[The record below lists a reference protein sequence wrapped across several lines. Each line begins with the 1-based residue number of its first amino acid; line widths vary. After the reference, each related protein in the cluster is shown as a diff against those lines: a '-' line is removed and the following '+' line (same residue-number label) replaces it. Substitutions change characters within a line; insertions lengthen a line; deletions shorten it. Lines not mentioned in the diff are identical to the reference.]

1 MPSDQEDAVS
11 TAGDAPDASAAPKQP
26 YRSFKKKFVKLK
38 VQFELKMRESE
49 GLVRERLRVED
60 LSKMIQETND
70 QLLDVLMEFNDS
82 LHIKPSLRYDLA
94 APDEDAPLSPEPE
107 GIPVSTYSAAAAKSA
122 LREAR
127 VELEAGVITADSY
140 RRLEESIRRN
150 STYQPALKYTT
161 LRQIPHSDPSDVD
174 QDEPEEASLRYKLGY
189 LTPEH
194 ETEYLLRTDTELGDP
209 SAAAQLSQ
217 LPEKSTFT
225 ERMRDANL
233 ANPSSVYNWLRRNTP
248 QIFLQDN
255 DNASEKGGG
264 GQRPS
269 NLRTSKRASSVR
281 NPTKEEDMYDEDGI
295 ALDAPEPTSSKGK
308 RKRDEDTGYRPKGG
322 RSGGSSRKKKET
334 ESNSN
339 FSGRRSKRSSGV
351 GA

>member
-1 MPSDQEDAVS
+1 MNS
-11 TAGDAPDASAAPKQP
+11 
-26 YRSFKKKFVKLK
+26 
-38 VQFELKMRESE
+38 
-49 GLVRERLRVED
+49 
-60 LSKMIQETND
+60 

-82 LHIKPSLRYDLA
+82 LHIKPGLRYDLA
-94 APDEDAPLSPEPE
+94 APEEDAPLSPEPE
-107 GIPVSTYSAAAAKSA
+107 DIAPSSYSADAAKSA

-127 VELEAGVITADSY
+127 AELEAGVITADSY
-140 RRLEESIRRN
+140 RRLEEGIKRN

-161 LRQIPHSDPSDVD
+161 LRQIPHKDPSDFD

-194 ETEYLLRTDTELGDP
+194 ETEYLLRTDTELGDQ
-209 SAAAQLSQ
+209 SAIAQLSQ
-217 LPEKSTFT
+217 LPDKSTFT

-255 DNASEKGGG
+255 DNSSEKGAGAGG
-264 GQRPS
+264 PRPS

-281 NPTKEEDMYDEDGI
+281 NPAKEEDMYDEDGI
-295 ALDAPEPTSSKGK
+295 AIETPEPTSSKGK
-308 RKRDEDTGYRPKGG
+308 RKREEDTGYRPKGG
-322 RSGGSSRKKKET
+322 RSGGTSRKKKET

>member
-1 MPSDQEDAVS
+1 
-11 TAGDAPDASAAPKQP
+11 
-26 YRSFKKKFVKLK
+26 
-38 VQFELKMRESE
+38 
-49 GLVRERLRVED
+49 
-60 LSKMIQETND
+60 
-70 QLLDVLMEFNDS
+70 MEFNDS

-94 APDEDAPLSPEPE
+94 APEEDAPLSPEPE
-107 GIPVSTYSAAAAKSA
+107 EGIAPSTYSAAAAKSA

-127 VELEAGVITADSY
+127 AELEAGVITADSY
-140 RRLEESIRRN
+140 RRLEEAIKRN
-150 STYQPALKYTT
+150 TTYQPAIKYTS
-161 LRQIPHSDPSDVD
+161 LRQIPHDDPAEFH
-174 QDEPEEASLRYKLGY
+174 QEESEETSLRYKLGY

-194 ETEYLLRTDTELGDP
+194 ETEYLLRTDTELGDQ
-209 SAAAQLSQ
+209 SAVVQLGQLSD
-217 LPEKSTFT
+217 KSTSFN

-255 DNASEKGGG
+255 DNSSEKGAVGAGAGGSGG

-281 NPTKEEDMYDEDGI
+281 NPAKEEDMYDEDGI

-322 RSGGSSRKKKET
+322 RSGGGSRKKKET
-334 ESNSN
+334 ENNSN

>member
-1 MPSDQEDAVS
+1 
-11 TAGDAPDASAAPKQP
+11 
-26 YRSFKKKFVKLK
+26 
-38 VQFELKMRESE
+38 
-49 GLVRERLRVED
+49 
-60 LSKMIQETND
+60 
-70 QLLDVLMEFNDS
+70 MEFNDS
-82 LHIKPSLRYDLA
+82 LHIKPNLRYDLA
-94 APDEDAPLSPEPE
+94 APEEDAPLSPEPE
-107 GIPVSTYSAAAAKSA
+107 EDIAPSTYSAAAAKSA
-122 LREAR
+122 LREAKA
-127 VELEAGVITADSY
+127 ELEAGAITADSY
-140 RRLEESIRRN
+140 RRLEEGVKRN
-150 STYQPALKYTT
+150 TTYQPAIKYTS
-161 LRQIPHSDPSDVD
+161 LRQIPHDDPAEFH
-174 QDEPEEASLRYKLGY
+174 QDEPEETSLRYKLGY

-194 ETEYLLRTDTELGDP
+194 ETEYLLRADTELGDQ
-209 SAAAQLSQ
+209 SAVVQLGQLSDK
-217 LPEKSTFT
+217 PTSFN

-255 DNASEKGGG
+255 DNSSEKGAAVGTGGSGGGGAGGGGG

-295 ALDAPEPTSSKGK
+295 ALDTPEPASSKGK

-322 RSGGSSRKKKET
+322 RSGGGSRKKKEP
-334 ESNSN
+334 ENNSN

>member
-1 MPSDQEDAVS
+1 VSDYGLKISPSRSKKQTSKVS
-11 TAGDAPDASAAPKQP
+11 
-26 YRSFKKKFVKLK
+26 LILLC
-38 VQFELKMRESE
+38 E
-49 GLVRERLRVED
+49 
-60 LSKMIQETND
+60 ETQLTFFFFFFWQS

-94 APDEDAPLSPEPE
+94 SPEEDAPLSPESE
-107 GIPVSTYSAAAAKSA
+107 DIATSTYSAAAAKSA

-127 VELEAGVITADSY
+127 TELEAGVITPDSY
-140 RRLEESIRRN
+140 RRLEEGIKRN
-150 STYQPALKYTT
+150 STYQPAVKYTS
-161 LRQIPHSDPSDVD
+161 LRQIPHNDPSEFY
-174 QDEPEEASLRYKLGY
+174 QDESEEGSLRYKLGY

-194 ETEYLLRTDTELGDP
+194 ETEYLLRTDIELGDQN
-209 SAAAQLSQ
+209 ATAQLNTQ
-217 LPEKSTFT
+217 LPDKSTTFT

-255 DNASEKGGG
+255 DNSSEKGGG
-264 GQRPS
+264 GGPRPS

-281 NPTKEEDMYDEDGI
+281 NNAKEEDMYDEDGI

-308 RKRDEDTGYRPKGG
+308 RKREEDTGYRPKGG
-322 RSGGSSRKKKET
+322 RSGGTSRKKKET
-334 ESNSN
+334 ESINNNSNNNNNNSNSN